1 MKGFEDRISLRLL
14 LRGLQ
19 MHLPFL
25 ERRRR
30 RRRRR
35 GRHPLPLSITA
46 VSTFGVGSNRTSC
59 GIAFLSKNR
68 PYEFKNEHHHSFRNV
83 FPDFSKQRPPIPYVR
98 MIFLN
103 IVQSSWPVSENYKL
117 SLGRNVS
124 RRASSSLFRESSRPS
139 REVSE
144 EMIRGQGIPQI
155 WEILSII
162 TAVIKFLCPVSFRSW
177 TMARRVR
184 SNENHE
190 GENGWELLVNLITP
204 YRVSPNS

>member
-68 PYEFKNEHHHSFRNV
+68 PYEFKNEHHHSFRFSRFLETTPSDSLRTN
-83 FPDFSKQRPPIPYVR
+83 DFLS
-98 MIFLN
+98 
-103 IVQSSWPVSENYKL
+103 IVQSSWPVGENYKL
-117 SLGRNVS
+117 LLGRNVS

-144 EMIRGQGIPQI
+144 EMIRGQGIPQT